1 MPRQAYCLSTWI
13 SISQWVLRMAT
24 SLTNPESLCTNEFK
38 RMLPGYI
45 ALIPLLAQTFLM
57 NPCYEKSRNVRI
69 IRAALMPITI
79 YLTLSRVALRLFYP
93 LDVFFHW
100 NFAFVSFPTFH
111 AICLAIQYGLSR
123 GPIFLSKEGMIKAGI
138 IEVTLM
144 TKMKCKNRTTN
155 QTPDPPFWRG
165 SSKLCMASSSSD
177 SSIDRKKV
185 PISDR
190 NPRGLETSWAP
201 SLSVVPRGPKMS
213 AGSFFLFILGK
224 TVVCHF
230 MMTLLWF
237 IAVSCA
243 QHPQGSWGFLD
254 DYIGLGPF
262 KWVKNYPQLDH
273 LKAAPF
279 GGAAWFAI
287 DTLGCLF
294 NLLEIILFQVGPYI
308 LPKDLAPGKFDTT
321 LYPALF
327 NDLSSR
333 ESVIA
338 FWSKGWHA
346 IFRRNI
352 IFCGWNPLEYIFS
365 VFGKDAAKMGGMMGG
380 MIFSGIFHEYPVSRI
395 DCKFPTVMMFTVC
408 GLGMVAEVTLKRR
421 TGIITKGVPGRIWLV
436 MVLGC
441 YGTAM
446 VESWIARG
454 LGRADIPPPRLWTW
468 PRYLVPFSGLL
479 PERWISRLESLAH

>member
-1 MPRQAYCLSTWI
+1 MSSLLLSRVIRNVNWHYFSFDFSPSSVLPIDLDLDI
-13 SISQWVLRMAT
+13 SVAEMAT
-24 SLTNPESLCTNEFK
+24 SLTNPDLFTTNEFK

-123 GPIFLSKEGMIKAGI
+123 GPIFLSKEGMIKAG
-138 IEVTLM
+138 
-144 TKMKCKNRTTN
+144 NY
-155 QTPDPPFWRG
+155 RG
-165 SSKLCMASSSSD
+165 RFSC
-177 SSIDRKKV
+177 
-185 PISDR
+185 
-190 NPRGLETSWAP
+190 
-201 SLSVVPRGPKMS
+201 
-213 AGSFFLFILGK
+213 
-224 TVVCHF
+224 C
-230 MMTLLWF
+230 LL
-237 IAVSCA
+237 SCA

-380 MIFSGIFHEYPVSRI
+380 MIFSGIFHEYRKH
-395 DCKFPTVMMFTVC
+395 D
-408 GLGMVAEVTLKRR
+408 TL
-421 TGIITKGVPGRIWLV
+421 
-436 MVLGC
+436 
-441 YGTAM
+441 
-446 VESWIARG
+446 
-454 LGRADIPPPRLWTW
+454 
-468 PRYLVPFSGLL
+468 F
-479 PERWISRLESLAH
+479 LAVI

>member
-1 MPRQAYCLSTWI
+1 
-13 SISQWVLRMAT
+13 MAT
-24 SLTNPESLCTNEFK
+24 SLTNPELFATNEFK

-57 NPCYEKSRNVRI
+57 NPCYEKSRSVRI

-123 GPIFLSKEGMIKAGI
+123 GPIFLSKEGMIKAG
-138 IEVTLM
+138 
-144 TKMKCKNRTTN
+144 NYRGD
-155 QTPDPPFWRG
+155 PDDKDEMQKPDYQPNPRPSLLERIKFTIWILF
-165 SSKLCMASSSSD
+165 S
-177 SSIDRKKV
+177 
-185 PISDR
+185 
-190 NPRGLETSWAP
+190 PRGLETSWAP

-380 MIFSGIFHEYPVSRI
+380 MIFSGIFHEYLIAAVSRI